1 MRLFFALLCLAVP
14 CAGWTQSPLPFTVND
29 AVTAAI
35 SANPRLRVT
44 VQEIRAA
51 QSGVRAAAALDNPTF
66 YIAPALGNN
75 NGTTEDLL
83 FSQPLE
89 LNGTR
94 SARRGVAD
102 AQRRVT
108 EANALVELRTVVA
121 SVKSAYY
128 ELVRGQEQAA
138 LARAL
143 LESAQELDRLTRR
156 QVELGSRPGIEQTQT
171 GLEAARAAQQVI
183 LADSQVQVAQSALN
197 TQMGRDPETLI
208 GTLPPLTLPPAAPE
222 SPPLGTQALASRA
235 ELSAVRAAQDR
246 FRQEARLARAQGR
259 PDLAPQFRV
268 QQFGTENYG
277 FSLAVSLPIFDHGS
291 RRNRIRQADDS
302 ARAQE
307 FRLTAT
313 QNEIR
318 QQVAQA
324 LIKLRAAQ
332 TVARSYPQGVLDSA
346 KKLLDGARKGFQ
358 TGAAGVTLLSV
369 LEAQRTYRAV
379 QSEYLN
385 ALVNAAQAQAELEQ
399 AVGSVPAELLRS
411 VPVEPMPQGGKS
423 K

>member
-1 MRLFFALLCLAVP
+1 MRVFFALLCLAVP
-14 CAGWTQSPLPFTVND
+14 RAGWTQTASPFTVND
-29 AVTAAI
+29 AVVAAVA
-35 SANPRLRVT
+35 ANPRLRAA

-51 QSGVRAAAALDNPTF
+51 QSGVRAAGALESPTF

-94 SARRGVAD
+94 SARRGVAE

-121 SVKSAYY
+121 GVKSAYY
-128 ELVRGQEQAA
+128 ELVRAQEQAELSRTL
-138 LARAL
+138 LA
-143 LESAQELDRLTRR
+143 SVQEWDRLTRR
-156 QVELGSRPGIEQTQT
+156 QVELGSRPGIEATQT
-171 GLEAARAAQQVI
+171 GLEATRAVQQVT
-183 LADSQVQVAQSALN
+183 LADAQVEIAQSALN
-197 TQMGRDPETLI
+197 TQMGRDPEI
-208 GTLPPLTLPPAAPE
+208 PISTLPPLILPPDTPE
-222 SPPLGTQALASRA
+222 NPILNAQALASRS
-235 ELSAVRAAQDR
+235 ELSAVRATQNVY
-246 FRQEARLARAQGR
+246 QQQARLARAEGR

-268 QQFGTENYG
+268 QQFGTANYG

-291 RRNRIRQADDS
+291 RRNRIRQSEES

-307 FRLTAT
+307 YRLTAT

-324 LIKLRAAQ
+324 RAKLRAAQ
-332 TVARSYPQGVLDSA
+332 TVARSYPQDILDNA

-379 QSEYLN
+379 QSEYIN

-399 AVGSVPAELLRS
+399 AIGSLPAELLRS
-411 VPVEPMPQGGKS
+411 IPVEPMPQGGKS